1 MAKQTVEITIDKS
14 GNASLH
20 VKGVQG
26 NSCSVLTIEIEKALG
41 ETVTDTKTPEFFQKG
56 VQNVHRIAG

>member
-1 MAKQTVEITIDKS
+1 MAKQTVEITID
-14 GNASLH
+14 GAGVSLH

-26 NSCSVLTIEIEKALG
+26 NSCSVLTKEIEKALG
-41 ETVTDTKTPEFFQKG
+41 VTVSDTKTPEFYQKG